1 MAAGLLAI
9 LSRLLCCGVLLS
21 LDPSHG
27 LAGLVFQPS
36 FLIASGP
43 EVNVYLVGESSTSAD
58 VGVETVTHLNDS
70 SQSNCVKA
78 TTTDQWSLTTSKDEM
93 NVNVQ
98 LTLNRSLVPCEDLLN
113 ETSCCA
119 EPLCIVE
126 TLRVTACLDGKLAA
140 TLLVQVMIFVNST
153 FHGIVNESKV
163 LIPKQKYHPLGPCPC
178 NLTAYAC
185 DVRCC
190 CDEECTP
197 SMIQLFHSY
206 CFPGVFGGN
215 VSQPFDH
222 LCSVQNANAPDWF
235 PFLCLE
241 SSFDNSP
248 YLGLFYDGD
257 TVSVS
262 HDVSFGTATS
272 AVLNVP
278 VGYHQGDHIVKNE
291 DEYLTIPQRS
301 LNGQCLTNAPVA
313 YLEDFDA
320 RCVTPLTAAACMDN
334 HDISDDIR
342 IQNGQG
348 LLILANITYQ
358 KTTDLSKFIAT
369 TSVNLGPSP
378 ANQPWFPE
386 HQNITASVEP
396 IHKSETKLV
405 DGICENM
412 ILQADYVFRWEGN
425 VIINVTLLVTLG
437 NVSLDS
443 PGYQIGKPVLGTFGN
458 GSTLQK
464 APVSIWQ
471 PVGNGLCSSAQ
482 ITSVLFGKNSLSGC
496 LLRLGIDAFDNCTGL
511 RSIIY
516 KKLLTLMPTNISRRG
531 NSNPSDLS
539 EWVPLFKVL
548 PNDSANFESEL
559 SSFCTG
565 IPANLNLW
573 FFTSVVGAIE
583 GVPQHEILGAEAN
596 FSTVTWQVNCGGG
609 DAVVCEDSSLL
620 QSFSVSFSVQFIE
633 IPVQPEPMKTSFQM
647 NYFEYDC
654 SRNDICW
661 PELAYPLTRRYQG
674 ETYCRSIAYG
684 MLLVF
689 FFLVT
694 ALLGDPWNKIRKAW
708 QNAMF
713 H

>member
-348 LLILANITYQ
+348 STLTQRFSVTFTNFRNGR
-358 KTTDLSKFIAT
+358 LS
-369 TSVNLGPSP
+369 
-378 ANQPWFPE
+378 
-386 HQNITASVEP
+386 
-396 IHKSETKLV
+396 
-405 DGICENM
+405 D
-412 ILQADYVFRWEGN
+412 
-425 VIINVTLLVTLG
+425 VTLSG
-437 NVSLDS
+437 N

>member
-1 MAAGLLAI
+1 MAGGLFAI

-21 LDPSHG
+21 PS

-43 EVNVYLVGESSTSAD
+43 EVNVYLVGENSSSAQ
-58 VGVETVTHLNDS
+58 VGVETVTHLNGS

-78 TTTDQWSLTTSKDEM
+78 RATDQWLLTTSEDEM
-93 NVNVQ
+93 
-98 LTLNRSLVPCEDLLN
+98 
-113 ETSCCA
+113 
-119 EPLCIVE
+119 
-126 TLRVTACLDGKLAA
+126 
-140 TLLVQVMIFVNST
+140 
-153 FHGIVNESKV
+153 

-206 CFPGVFGGN
+206 CFTGVFGGN
-215 VSQPFDH
+215 ISQPFDH

-291 DEYLTIPQRS
+291 DEYLAIPQRS

-320 RCVTPLTAAACMDN
+320 HCVTPLTAAGCMDN

-348 LLILANITYQ
+348 
-358 KTTDLSKFIAT
+358 
-369 TSVNLGPSP
+369 
-378 ANQPWFPE
+378 
-386 HQNITASVEP
+386 
-396 IHKSETKLV
+396 
-405 DGICENM
+405 C
-412 ILQADYVFRWEGN
+412 
-425 VIINVTLLVTLG
+425 
-437 NVSLDS
+437 
-443 PGYQIGKPVLGTFGN
+443 YQIGKPVLGALEN

-464 APVSIWQ
+464 APVSIWK

-496 LLRLGIDAFDNCTGL
+496 LLRLGIDAFDNCSGL
-511 RSIIY
+511 RSTIY
-516 KKLLTLMPTNISRRG
+516 ENLLNLVPTNISRRG

-573 FFTSVVGAIE
+573 FFISVVGAIE

-609 DAVVCEDSSLL
+609 DAVVCENSSFL
-620 QSFSVSFSVQFIE
+620 QSFSVSSSVQFIE
-633 IPVQPEPMKTSFQM
+633 IPVQTEQMKTSFQM

-674 ETYCRSIAYG
+674 ETYSRSIAHG

-708 QNAMF
+708 QNTMF